1 MDRNEVQ
8 AIVYMTIQEFKRQGL
23 LKDRY
28 SIILKEV
35 EPVIR
40 EYFISENNKIIESF
54 LLDFSS
60 DPYIDIIYYHYKR
73 NIVIDQISAILDK
86 DASTI
91 KRNKKRLI
99 MEIYNR
105 LQEGKK

>member
-1 MDRNEVQ
+1 MDKREVQ

-28 SIILKEV
+28 SLILKDV

-40 EYFISENNKIIESF
+40 EHFFTENNVKIQNF
-54 LLDFSS
+54 LIDFAY
-60 DPYIDIIYYHYKR
+60 DPYIDIIYLHYR
-73 NIVIDQISAILDK
+73 DNLTIERIASVMDK
-86 DASTI
+86 DVSTI

-99 MEIYNR
+99 SKIYE
-105 LQEGKK
+105 LLEV